1 MMWQVLRG
9 LGGRYA
15 PSGGYDN
22 PDAGLTPTDPSRFP
36 LDPIHC
42 AGQANLSFLKGRLRS
57 NFTIRALCV
66 VMSIA
71 AFMAEVQ
78 PPGTDYLPQTNA
90 RWQGHIDVLSNEE
103 LTYPQPML
111 VEISKSLVLGVC
123 TYFAVMKGTDGVRA
137 IFNGKRFSSRC
148 ATPPPT
154 NLPDI
159 NVLFAALLRLP
170 GKITMVEGD
179 VRHFFHQIKLHYDIS
194 RFFCI
199 RMHQKFWR
207 WATLPMGW
215 SWSPFIA
222 QSISFGVIIET
233 LSDCGES
240 VSMYRD
246 LHVPPSLIEIPGRLV
261 AAVW

>member
-1 MMWQVLRG
+1 
-9 LGGRYA
+9 
-15 PSGGYDN
+15 
-22 PDAGLTPTDPSRFP
+22 
-36 LDPIHC
+36 
-42 AGQANLSFLKGRLRS
+42 
-57 NFTIRALCV
+57 
-66 VMSIA
+66 
-71 AFMAEVQ
+71 
-78 PPGTDYLPQTNA
+78 
-90 RWQGHIDVLSNEE
+90 
-103 LTYPQPML
+103 
-111 VEISKSLVLGVC
+111 
-123 TYFAVMKGTDGVRA
+123 MKGTDGVRA

-261 AAVW
+261 AAVWYDNILLATNDANLALRFYQKLKKLTDKANLEMKEWNIHHPRSMMKSSECMPTYLGMEFAKFPVKRSRHAADDTSDTSVLHWRHW